1 MSLKAVIAAAEA
13 EIWTMANTGV
23 EMREAI
29 DMLKLLE
36 PSATWIEVKIRRG
49 GIEGEEDVQL
59 PGGSVGNRQMVGFL
73 RKFFLR
79 RLAAA
84 SAR

>member
-1 MSLKAVIAAAEA
+1 MKLKAVIADAESL
-13 EIWTMANTGV
+13 IGTMANQGV
-23 EMREAI
+23 QMREAI
-29 DMLKLLE
+29 EALKLLE
-36 PSATWIEVKIRRG
+36 PSGVWIEVTMRRSG
-49 GIEGEEDVQL
+49 DLQR
-59 PGGSVGNRQMVGFL
+59 SVNLSGHSIGNRQMVGFL